1 MIKKYFPALQYLN
14 VPNSIT
20 LTALMLGLC
29 NICFIVMGWWKAF
42 YISFLLVSCMDSL
55 DGFAA
60 KALNQCTPIGEELDS
75 LCDGVNFV
83 LVPALFAI
91 CVAGL
96 HPMVIACAAP
106 FCVGG
111 ILRLA
116 YYNLRPEEEEGFVGV
131 PTTIASMF
139 AALFTWLFGLMFPRL
154 WGLIGPALVLLGAL
168 MVCRKRFYGTNFLR
182 VLFGVIGLGF
192 VIAGLCL

>member
-20 LTALMLGLC
+20 LTGLMLGLC
-29 NICFIVMGWWKAF
+29 NICFIILGMWKAF
-42 YISFLLVSCMDSL
+42 YVSFLLVSCMDSL

-60 KALNQCTPIGEELDS
+60 KRLHQQTPIGEELDS

-91 CVAGL
+91 CVARL
-96 HPMVIACAAP
+96 HPAVIACGAV

-116 YYNLRPEEEEGFVGV
+116 YYNLMPEEEEGFVGV

-139 AALFTWLFGLMFPRL
+139 AALFAWLFGLIFPHL
-154 WGLIGPALVLLGAL
+154 WGLIGPSLVLLGAL
-168 MVCRKRFYGTNFLR
+168 MVCKKRFYGTNFLR
-182 VLFGVIGLGF
+182 VLFGVIGLLF

>member
-1 MIKKYFPALQYLN
+1 MELCWDDVGTRRRMLAVPAVYFLFYMVYFNLLEERIRPRFWISCGLDAYIPFCEVFILPYL
-14 VPNSIT
+14 
-20 LTALMLGLC
+20 A
-29 NICFIVMGWWKAF
+29 W
-42 YISFLLVSCMDSL
+42 
-55 DGFAA
+55 
-60 KALNQCTPIGEELDS
+60 
-75 LCDGVNFV
+75 FV

-96 HPMVIACAAP
+96 HPMVIACAAL

-116 YYNLRPEEEEGFVGV
+116 YYNLMPEEEEGFVGV